1 MFELG
6 MNFLASIWLWWC
18 RATDVVKLW
27 NPFGALFSLVLMV
40 GLFGY
45 CVKKIMGAE

>member
-6 MNFLASIWLWWC
+6 MNSLASTWFWWP
-18 RATDVVKLW
+18 RAANMVPLW